1 MKKDVTEAPV
11 DEAFYKTLLESTKAI
26 PWRIDWAT
34 MEFSYIGPQIEELL
48 GWAQD
53 SWVSVNDWADRMHPE
68 DREKTVSYCVSQSE
82 SGLDH
87 EADYRALTRD
97 GGYAWIRDVV
107 HVVRKDNGEVDSLV
121 GFMFDISARKK
132 VEEQLLA
139 LQKELEELSFRDGL
153 TGTANRRMFDSVLEL
168 EWTDARRNGQPLSLI
183 MLDIDCFKQ
192 YNDHYGHIQ
201 GDECLKQVAGALR
214 KAASRQ
220 RDFLARYGGEE
231 FVLVLPDT
239 DAQAAQMVAERCRNL
254 IFKAQIAHAA
264 SSVGQLLTISLG
276 VGTIV
281 PSHSTNPLAFIEE
294 VDQQLYKAKANG
306 RNCIA
311 NMGR

>member
-121 GFMFDISARKK
+121 GFMFDIS
-132 VEEQLLA
+132 
-139 LQKELEELSFRDGL
+139 
-153 TGTANRRMFDSVLEL
+153 
-168 EWTDARRNGQPLSLI
+168 
-183 MLDIDCFKQ
+183 
-192 YNDHYGHIQ
+192 
-201 GDECLKQVAGALR
+201 
-214 KAASRQ
+214 
-220 RDFLARYGGEE
+220 
-231 FVLVLPDT
+231 
-239 DAQAAQMVAERCRNL
+239 
-254 IFKAQIAHAA
+254 
-264 SSVGQLLTISLG
+264 G
-276 VGTIV
+276 VGTVI
-281 PSHSTNPLAFIEE
+281 PTHSTSPLAFIEE
-294 VDQQLYKAKANG
+294 VDQQLYRAKANG

-311 NMGR
+311 NMSR